1 MPDQYSVVTRLLQ
14 EMGLAGKWRVVE
26 PVPGGRREMVW
37 IQNKT
42 ERLNA
47 YIEIAPQDSEL
58 LRDDDELL
66 RRIRVAMAQAE
77 KA

>member
-1 MPDQYSVVTRLLQ
+1 MPDQYSVVTRLLK
-14 EMGLAGKWRVVE
+14 EMGLAEKWRVVE
-26 PVPGGRREMVW
+26 PLPGGRREMVW
-37 IQNKT
+37 IQNTT

-47 YIEIAPQDSEL
+47 YVEITAQDSEL

-66 RRIRVAMAQAE
+66 RRIRVAMAHAE